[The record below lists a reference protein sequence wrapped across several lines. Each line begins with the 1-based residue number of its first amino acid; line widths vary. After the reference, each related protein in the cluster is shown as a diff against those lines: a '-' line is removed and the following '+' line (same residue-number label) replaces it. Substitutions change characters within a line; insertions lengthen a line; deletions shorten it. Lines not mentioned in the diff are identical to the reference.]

1 MKKSHKKIDNT
12 LRVALTKVCE
22 IALENVAGFKWLTHL
37 ADYDNFPRSLKIIC
51 VFDTQKNQTLAE
63 QQGRDA
69 YLCELIK
76 RELLKEN
83 IKLPDVNRQVKFD
96 SEERCANQ
104 HGGDWSQRLR
114 KG

>member
-1 MKKSHKKIDNT
+1 MKKTHKKIDNT
-12 LRVALTKVCE
+12 LRVSLTKVCDS
-22 IALENVAGFKWLTHL
+22 ALENVAGFKWLTHL
-37 ADYDNFPRSLKIIC
+37 ADYDNFPRSLKVIC
-51 VFDTQKNQTLAE
+51 VFDTNKNQTLAE

-69 YLCELIK
+69 YLCDLIK

-83 IKLPDVNRQVKFD
+83 IKLADVNRQVKFD